1 MEQDRRTFR
10 TIMRRQIAL
19 RFVHTFAGLPVT
31 KLSRLG
37 FNAPAYADDLRR
49 GCVASSDLIGQSL
62 EAGRHHEQT
71 RAHVRVSRVQR
82 ELPHIC
88 GSVEVIRRP
97 RSRLLFGYRH
107 SPTALPTVI
116 PQSILKVRAENAA
129 ARAVNLFGEHPV
141 GKSIADF
148 RRLPYR
154 IKL

>member
-62 EAGRHHEQT
+62 EASSEKGQPLSDILMACRTGKLSQH
-71 RAHVRVSRVQR
+71 S
-82 ELPHIC
+82 
-88 GSVEVIRRP
+88 GSARYSSIR
-97 RSRLLFGYRH
+97 
-107 SPTALPTVI
+107 
-116 PQSILKVRAENAA
+116 
-129 ARAVNLFGEHPV
+129 
-141 GKSIADF
+141 D
-148 RRLPYR
+148 
-154 IKL
+154 